1 MNETDNSN
9 MVCITKS
16 ELNYYIR
23 MEIKFKEQGL
33 KLEPI
38 HEDISNEIENTNNQ
52 EGSLELP
59 NPSSSNGDEQKSSGE
74 SSRPIYSKE
83 MNQRLSSE
91 WATHRTTSPEYK
103 ITSSSE
109 NEAAK
114 HQSESYSGALTKHP
128 SSYEHKGPVSYD
140 KTPFKA
146 SSSNEIKYSSRQSS
160 WEQRHKEPRD
170 KPDVV
175 HRPSHTP
182 SWSEKERPGTYSR
195 EKSGHSKSSQNSGF
209 SSKNANFNLGCSHTM
224 AFLRTP
230 SSHPTKI
237 WQLH

>member
-1 MNETDNSN
+1 

-52 EGSLELP
+52 EGSMELP

-74 SSRPIYSKE
+74 SFRPINSKE
-83 MNQRLSSE
+83 INQIASSD
-91 WATHRTTSPEYK
+91 WGTRRTTTPEYK

-114 HQSESYSGALTKHP
+114 HQIESFSEPLTKHP
-128 SSYEHKGPVSYD
+128 SSYEHKGPVNSD
-140 KTPFKA
+140 KTRYKTSP
-146 SSSNEIKYSSRQSS
+146 SNEIRDSSRHSS
-160 WEQRHKEPRD
+160 WEKSYKEPRE
-170 KPDVV
+170 KPNVV
-175 HRPSHTP
+175 NSPSHKP
-182 SWSEKERPGTYSR
+182 SWSEKERPGTYS
-195 EKSGHSKSSQNSGF
+195 SQNSGPSMFAQSSGF
-209 SSKNANFNLGCSHTM
+209 SSKIS
-224 AFLRTP
+224 
-230 SSHPTKI
+230 I
-237 WQLH
+237 WPALPYSYNGF